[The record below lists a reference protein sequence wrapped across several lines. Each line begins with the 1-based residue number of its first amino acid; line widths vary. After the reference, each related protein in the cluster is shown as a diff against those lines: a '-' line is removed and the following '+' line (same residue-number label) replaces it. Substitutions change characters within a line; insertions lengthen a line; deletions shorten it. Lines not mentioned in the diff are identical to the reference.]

1 MTDRKGKFIRLY
13 NWAVFNTIDTSNNR
27 FAKDINRWL
36 EEKVKSGNSTFSQDD
51 FISFLI
57 TGIKENIKDEDKK
70 LSTEYTADSNK
81 NIPGENIIKK
91 EPASVIIKELSIK
104 GFRKFVPYSDC
115 TFILKE
121 IGEKTDNKSNN
132 IPQSWFLIG
141 ENGIGKSSIYSAL
154 EYVITRRISEGEFRN
169 EDFTLQAERAIFK
182 LTTNEGTF
190 MKEKE
195 LKDFYNGNSML
206 AIFCSEYDIFQ
217 IGQKSNNNENMA
229 LFASMMG
236 YDDIIEIIYT
246 LKSFVADQKK
256 ETGTLSSDAKERL
269 DKEIQILDS
278 QNKERLKKLVGQY
291 VLPSY
296 KRNKTEKQEIQES
309 NLIRQIYKPL
319 QRSLRTKKR
328 SKLIRQI
335 TNLNNLYNRY
345 KKICLD
351 PAIKEPETLTQYEG
365 LTIAFEELSALLTPS
380 PTKKGQINLE
390 DSPTPFYIQAHSI
403 LQKINDTLLL
413 CMSNIP
419 LIQTVKKYLMTNA
432 ELELKKKQIESY
444 VISENLLNI
453 QNYITLIERKL
464 YETIKDEYEP
474 YKDFITCIMEKFNLS
489 SENFRLYINFKE
501 NNLEIMLQDESKEG
515 IKQELSPSAF
525 YNSFRYK
532 LFCLLLRIAC
542 GLAYMKK
549 RKIRIPIILDD
560 VFYGS
565 DFYSRTHVKQFFE
578 ILMDQIK
585 TLKEGKEDEQNNFIQ
600 IICFTHDEVIF
611 NAIMDV
617 MMSMENKDY
626 IKPIFGR
633 IIDAEQAKQTM
644 RNKKEGGIYIN
655 FLSL

>member
-169 EDFTLQAERAIFK
+169 EDFTLQAESAIFK

-190 MKEKE
+190 INEKE

-296 KRNKTEKQEIQES
+296 KRNKTEIQEIQEIQES
-309 NLIRQIYKPL
+309 NL
-319 QRSLRTKKR
+319 
-328 SKLIRQI
+328 
-335 TNLNNLYNRY
+335 NN
-345 KKICLD
+345 
-351 PAIKEPETLTQYEG
+351 
-365 LTIAFEELSALLTPS
+365 S
-380 PTKKGQINLE
+380 
-390 DSPTPFYIQAHSI
+390 
-403 LQKINDTLLL
+403 
-413 CMSNIP
+413 
-419 LIQTVKKYLMTNA
+419 
-432 ELELKKKQIESY
+432 
-444 VISENLLNI
+444 
-453 QNYITLIERKL
+453 
-464 YETIKDEYEP
+464 
-474 YKDFITCIMEKFNLS
+474 
-489 SENFRLYINFKE
+489 
-501 NNLEIMLQDESKEG
+501 
-515 IKQELSPSAF
+515 
-525 YNSFRYK
+525 
-532 LFCLLLRIAC
+532 
-542 GLAYMKK
+542 
-549 RKIRIPIILDD
+549 
-560 VFYGS
+560 
-565 DFYSRTHVKQFFE
+565 
-578 ILMDQIK
+578 
-585 TLKEGKEDEQNNFIQ
+585 
-600 IICFTHDEVIF
+600 
-611 NAIMDV
+611 
-617 MMSMENKDY
+617 
-626 IKPIFGR
+626 
-633 IIDAEQAKQTM
+633 
-644 RNKKEGGIYIN
+644 
-655 FLSL
+655 